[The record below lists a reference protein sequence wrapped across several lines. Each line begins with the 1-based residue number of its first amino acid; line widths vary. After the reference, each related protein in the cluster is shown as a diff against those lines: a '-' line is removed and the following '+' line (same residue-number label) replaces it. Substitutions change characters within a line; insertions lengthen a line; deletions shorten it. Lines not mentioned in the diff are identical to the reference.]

1 MDIKL
6 YRQYLNQYVQQAIDE
21 SNGKVSSIAECL
33 SEKQVKG
40 FFVTHR
46 EEKRRALSDAQNAFS
61 EHRHWPLEI
70 ILSHLGIQAH
80 IPE

>member
-21 SNGKVSSIAECL
+21 SDGKLPSI
-33 SEKQVKG
+33 SEHLYAIRVKG
-40 FFVTHR
+40 FFVSHR
-46 EEKRRALSDAQNAFS
+46 EEKQRALLDAQNAFG

-70 ILSHLGIQAH
+70 ILSHLGVDVH
-80 IPE
+80 LPE